1 MLFSLGDL
9 KDLILP
15 VGSHLPVGSLTVS
28 KVVFRKISF
37 HLGNLHPEEQN
48 QEVISQILGQS
59 YDS

>member
-1 MLFSLGDL
+1 MLFSLDDL
-9 KDLILP
+9 KDLI
-15 VGSHLPVGSLTVS
+15 LPVGSLTVS